1 MRNQDNDFERSF
13 KLDIEEAIQR
23 IKAGEMSES
32 LKLLLIARK
41 KRKSVVDFRN
51 YIIGVLYEEELEND
65 LVDIFSL
72 LIEFYG
78 EGVMANPDLID
89 VEAEIDWKS
98 FYQFVQK
105 AIQGQVKLNLPQHG
119 QMTPIMQIII
129 VPEMMEKLA
138 QFEAT
143 SDDDASNVEVLQG
156 LQKLFDQLVA
166 RDKPLTILEKAQVNH
181 LLELSDKVS
190 INKLLSLLNR
200 DRDFVFQS
208 DILLYIFHHPHADQ
222 EITLTNVYDETTTI
236 SLSDLFEIET
246 NSHFL
251 DLVSYVEEVYIHEPY
266 RVAYLMEN
274 IYDIYTVMYP
284 FVDDLNQIDPEDMVE
299 AIGQLME
306 NGDPLAIDNQVVQDI
321 YQYWFYEYMQNF
333 ASFE

>member
-98 FYQFVQK
+98 FYQFV
-105 AIQGQVKLNLPQHG
+105 
-119 QMTPIMQIII
+119 
-129 VPEMMEKLA
+129 
-138 QFEAT
+138 
-143 SDDDASNVEVLQG
+143 
-156 LQKLFDQLVA
+156 
-166 RDKPLTILEKAQVNH
+166 
-181 LLELSDKVS
+181 
-190 INKLLSLLNR
+190 
-200 DRDFVFQS
+200 
-208 DILLYIFHHPHADQ
+208 
-222 EITLTNVYDETTTI
+222 
-236 SLSDLFEIET
+236 
-246 NSHFL
+246 
-251 DLVSYVEEVYIHEPY
+251 
-266 RVAYLMEN
+266 
-274 IYDIYTVMYP
+274 
-284 FVDDLNQIDPEDMVE
+284 
-299 AIGQLME
+299 
-306 NGDPLAIDNQVVQDI
+306 
-321 YQYWFYEYMQNF
+321 
-333 ASFE
+333 